1 MLAVFLLQN
10 LNKMTLQDLQDKI
23 QVLYDNDTTT
33 PDSSDDDYKTRT
45 ALINTAIDMWHKEE
59 QWRELL
65 TSSNDLTVP
74 IVTVAGASKVVLP
87 TNYDKIAGYIRL
99 SDGTSYKYVPQ
110 KDPATAQ
117 LYDNSPGENFF
128 YIMGNPKDGYSAMLR
143 PTPTISG
150 LIVKFE
156 YYKLPTHLV
165 VYTDISEIPDAMFC
179 VYYALSKLFDSDGAS
194 LKSQKAS
201 MEMGSRLDN
210 MVQHNVLSGWFQDTT
225 IPDSDFTNGVRGFGY

>member
-1 MLAVFLLQN
+1 
-10 LNKMTLQDLQDKI
+10 MTLQDLQDKC

-45 ALINTAIDMWHKEE
+45 ALINTAIDVWHKEE

-65 TSSNDLTVP
+65 TSSDDLTVP
-74 IVTVAGASKVVLP
+74 IVTVAATSKYLLP
-87 TNYDKIAGYIRL
+87 TNFDKIAGYIRL

-117 LYDNSPGENFF
+117 LYDNSPGKNFF
-128 YIMGNPKDGYSAMLR
+128 YIMGNPKDGYGAILR
-143 PTPTISG
+143 PTPSVSN
-150 LIVKFE
+150 LVLKFE
-156 YYKLPTHLV
+156 YYKLPTHLAIAI
-165 VYTDISEIPDAMFC
+165 DISEMPDPMFC

-201 MEMGSRLDN
+201 MEMSSRLDN
-210 MVQHNVLSGWFQDTT
+210 MIQQNMLSGWFQDTVV
-225 IPDSDFTNGVRGFGY
+225 PDTDFLSGVRGFGF